1 MILGTICA
9 RGGSKGIPRKNLKEL
24 NGKPLILHTY
34 KQAIEN
40 KILDNVIISTDDID
54 ISILF
59 PGHIVQMRPPELATD
74 TASKWDVF
82 RYIAECNPQYDI
94 LVDLDTGCPLRA
106 PEDIDACIK
115 KLMTGFD
122 VVATAYEAD
131 RNPYFNMVELDRS
144 GHAWVCSG
152 TDITCRQEAPQ
163 VYSLSPSVFAIK
175 REALFKYSHWSRS
188 NMGIVEI
195 PRKRGIDIDTPDDFE
210 YVEFLMRKHD

>member
-1 MILGTICA
+1 MILATVCA
-9 RGGSKGIPRKNLKEL
+9 RAGSKGIPHKNLKEL

-40 KILDNVIISTDDID
+40 KVLDNVVISTDDID
-54 ISILF
+54 ISMLF
-59 PGHIVQMRPPELATD
+59 PGHIVQMRPAELATD

-82 RYIAECNPQYDI
+82 RYISECNPQYDI
-94 LVDLDTGCPLRA
+94 IVDLDTGCPLRA
-106 PEDIDACIK
+106 PGDIDACIK

-175 REALFKYSHWSRS
+175 REALFKYSHWSRA
-188 NMGIVEI
+188 NMGIIEI
-195 PRKRGIDIDTPDDFE
+195 PRKRGIDIDTQEDFE
-210 YVEFLMRKHD
+210 YVEFLMR